1 MYGKTDFSNVKVGDK
16 IVYRLGG
23 YWNSRDVLTTVVK
36 ITPKQFV
43 DDKQL
48 RFRKEDG
55 AMVGD
60 SFRYARFATDEDI
73 ATFKERGRRAFLCNN
88 IRSFSNYSDK
98 LESFTIADLE
108 AIYDI
113 IKKYKEIKQD

>member
-1 MYGKTDFSNVKVGDK
+1 MNRKADFSNVKVGDK
-16 IVYRLGG
+16 IVYRLGH
-23 YWNSRDVLTTVVK
+23 WNSRDVLTTVVK

-43 DDKQL
+43 DNKQV

-60 SFRYARFATDEDI
+60 SCRYARFATDEDI
-73 ATFKERGRRAFLCNN
+73 ATFKERDRRAFLCNN
-88 IRSFSNYSDK
+88 IRSFSDYSGK
-98 LESFTIADLE
+98 LESFTTADLE

-113 IKKYKEIKQD
+113 VKKYKE